1 MIRKLISK
9 FNRTFNEKVVSS
21 RKDFHVPIKLWFEP
35 DRHTGKLRLPGENL
49 SISGETKDLSI
60 TGIAFIVSS
69 IRLNEFYLVGEG
81 RTLNAELDLAGK
93 KVRMQIVGQRHQQVG
108 EHISTARFLVGAK
121 ITKMNENDREI
132 YEDFLKYG
140 KKRMKQ
146 SLALGIDE
154 S

>member
-9 FNRTFNEKVVSS
+9 FNRTFNEKVVSA
-21 RKDFHVPIKLWFEP
+21 RKDFHVPIKLSVEP
-35 DRHTGKLRLPGENL
+35 DRHTGKLQLPIENL
-49 SISGETKDLSI
+49 SISGETKDLST

-69 IRLNEFYLVGEG
+69 IRLKETYLVGEG
-81 RTLNAELDLAGK
+81 RTLNAELDLPGGK
-93 KVRMQIVGQRHQQVG
+93 IKMQVIGQRHEQVG

-121 ITKMNENDREI
+121 IIKMSEQDREI

-140 KKRMKQ
+140 KKRLKQ
-146 SLALGIDE
+146 HLALGIDE